1 MSWLGSNRPDAGDLR
16 IPISLG
22 ERILLS
28 VGFLLFFE
36 LYYPLNAFTASRE
49 TFKPLTALDAA
60 APFIPAFVFAYV
72 SIYYISVVPAFLFKS
87 RWVLRRAIVAYTT
100 MSVVSFTIFLVFPVE
115 MILRPDLV
123 EGEGFATWLLA
134 MIYAVD
140 YPYNC
145 CPSLHVGLAMMGA
158 FTIGCVDKRFG
169 QVASVIALFVCASTM
184 FIKQH
189 YIIDVIVGYIVAYG
203 SFWYWLGRHRKVLDA
218 VEELDLR
225 LSRKPSMMFL
235 ASYLGLFLVTFISYL
250 VTD

>member
-1 MSWLGSNRPDAGDLR
+1 MRLSFESRLVSGNDAYFLW
-16 IPISLG
+16 
-22 ERILLS
+22 
-28 VGFLLFFE
+28 GFCFFE

-49 TFKPLTALDAA
+49 TFKPLTALDEA

-72 SIYYISVVPAFLFKS
+72 SIYYISVVPAFLFRS

-100 MSVVSFTIFLVFPVE
+100 MSVVSFAIFLVFPVE
-115 MILRPDLV
+115 MVLRPDLV
-123 EGEGFATWLLA
+123 EGEGFATMAPGDDLRCGLSLQLL
-134 MIYAVD
+134 
-140 YPYNC
+140 
-145 CPSLHVGLAMMGA
+145 PSLHVGLAMMGA

-169 QVASVIALFVCASTM
+169 QVASLIALFVCASTM

-189 YIIDVIVGYIVAYG
+189 YVIDVIVGYIVAYG
-203 SFWYWLGRHRKVLDA
+203 SFGYWLGRHRKVLDT
-218 VEELDLR
+218 VGELDLR